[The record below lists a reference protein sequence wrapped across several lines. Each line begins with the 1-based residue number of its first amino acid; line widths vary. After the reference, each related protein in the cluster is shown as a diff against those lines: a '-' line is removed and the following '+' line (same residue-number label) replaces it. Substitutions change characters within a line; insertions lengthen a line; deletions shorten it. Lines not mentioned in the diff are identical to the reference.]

1 MAPQSSCRR
10 ARLGRLRQ
18 CAGSPARLAGDS
30 DVAGC
35 VEGSV
40 EDTGWL
46 GGRQRPRGRRMEE
59 FAKGLDMRAD
69 RCVWEEFQVFWGV
82 WPPANK
88 RRDATK
94 CAIRRQRC

>member
-1 MAPQSSCRR
+1 
-10 ARLGRLRQ
+10 
-18 CAGSPARLAGDS
+18 
-30 DVAGC
+30 
-35 VEGSV
+35 
-40 EDTGWL
+40 
-46 GGRQRPRGRRMEE
+46 MEV

-94 CAIRRQRC
+94 MRDSAPAMRRPPSSWPSKAPGSQDPSRRCEGSSGAR